1 MGRNTR
7 ALFRGVKTI
16 RGYHSRYAKVFQ
28 DEASQSNGFL
38 IRATHLALH
47 PGTQHIVADVNLTNP
62 DPLCREVCKSYVA
75 GLRSGWLGHSKT
87 TTAQTMFHATRD
99 PQVRD
104 LIRNRGNRRTL
115 SPTPRYPKAGKGW
128 CLHAFW
134 CASHCLSK
142 CLSFTDTMQFVIAD
156 NPRSDTDTNAAI
168 TGGLLG
174 AHLGYRRMMREPLV
188 ARNLEILMNTPTDR
202 PEAYRPFDL
211 AQLASDATKIF
222 RQ

>member
-1 MGRNTR
+1 
-7 ALFRGVKTI
+7 
-16 RGYHSRYAKVFQ
+16 
-28 DEASQSNGFL
+28 
-38 IRATHLALH
+38 
-47 PGTQHIVADVNLTNP
+47 
-62 DPLCREVCKSYVA
+62 
-75 GLRSGWLGHSKT
+75 
-87 TTAQTMFHATRD
+87 
-99 PQVRD
+99 
-104 LIRNRGNRRTL
+104 
-115 SPTPRYPKAGKGW
+115 
-128 CLHAFW
+128 
-134 CASHCLSK
+134 
-142 CLSFTDTMQFVIAD
+142 MQFVIAD